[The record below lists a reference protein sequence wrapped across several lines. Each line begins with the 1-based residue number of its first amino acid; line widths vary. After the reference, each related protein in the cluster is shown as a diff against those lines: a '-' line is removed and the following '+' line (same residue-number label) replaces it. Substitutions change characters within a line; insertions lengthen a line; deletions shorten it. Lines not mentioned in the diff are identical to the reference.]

1 MAVTHERLI
10 GDILIDHGVITPLE
24 LDEALQRQRLTGEML
39 GRVLVQMGLCDEQ
52 AVVEALGVQAGME
65 RVDVNRMQVSH
76 EVLGRVSSDIARFYN
91 IVPIR
96 FDDGVL
102 TVAMADPL
110 NLGIID
116 DLTQILGCKVRG
128 AVSNE
133 GAIAAFIKN
142 NYSYESESV
151 HETLQNLVER
161 VGDAELTA
169 EELGQQQIVG
179 DVDNLVQL
187 AQEPEIIKIVN
198 LVLLEAAETGVGYS
212 FRDV

>member
-39 GRVLVQMGLCDEQ
+39 GRVLLQMGLCDEQ

-110 NLGIID
+110 NLGSS
-116 DLTQILGCKVRG
+116 T
-128 AVSNE
+128 
-133 GAIAAFIKN
+133 
-142 NYSYESESV
+142 
-151 HETLQNLVER
+151 T
-161 VGDAELTA
+161 
-169 EELGQQQIVG
+169 
-179 DVDNLVQL
+179 
-187 AQEPEIIKIVN
+187 
-198 LVLLEAAETGVGYS
+198 
-212 FRDV
+212 